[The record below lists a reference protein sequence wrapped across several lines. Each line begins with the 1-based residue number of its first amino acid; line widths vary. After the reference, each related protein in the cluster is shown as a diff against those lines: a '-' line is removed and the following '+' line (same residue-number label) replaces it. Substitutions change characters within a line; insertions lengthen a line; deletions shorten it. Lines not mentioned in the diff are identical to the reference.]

1 MYNLLGKALFLKCC
15 LMAQAQLSTYGE
27 VTCQFLA
34 QYDHL
39 LAAGSPKRP
48 LKFWPHTRTHY
59 KK

>member
-27 VTCQFLA
+27 VTCQFSA

-39 LAAGSPKRP
+39 LAAGSPKTQEAFKV
-48 LKFWPHTRTHY
+48 LASHTYTL
-59 KK
+59 